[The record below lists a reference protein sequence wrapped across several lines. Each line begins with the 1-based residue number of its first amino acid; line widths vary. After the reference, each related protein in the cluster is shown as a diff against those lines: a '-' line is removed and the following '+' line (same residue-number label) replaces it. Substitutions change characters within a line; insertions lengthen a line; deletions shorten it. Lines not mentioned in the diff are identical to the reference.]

1 MKSQRLHQDPSL
13 PRRRL
18 LRIITLGALGS
29 MTLAAQGRLGTP
41 AARFTVAQAGPRER
55 PLREADF
62 YRPHDLAG

>member
-1 MKSQRLHQDPSL
+1 MTSNDEQALTQVPTA

-18 LRIITLGALGS
+18 LAA
-29 MTLAAQGRLGTP
+29 LAALLGGG
-41 AARFTVAQAGPRER
+41 VAVALTGHLKPSGEPPNER